1 MNPTASKGKLYLIPN
16 TLGETNPMDVLPQTV
31 KRTIDL
37 MDNFIV
43 ENEKD
48 ARKFIKSICP
58 EKVQATLK
66 LSSLNKRTEKSEHFA
81 IIKPCLEGENIGL
94 MSDAGCP
101 GVADPRCDCKIG
113 TRKRHSS
120 SSISR
125 SFIDFIGPN
134 GLWNERKKFC
144 VQRLFTH

>member
-66 LSSLNKRTEKSEHFA
+66 LSSLNKHTENS
-81 IIKPCLEGENIGL
+81 NIL
-94 MSDAGCP
+94 
-101 GVADPRCDCKIG
+101 
-113 TRKRHSS
+113 
-120 SSISR
+120 
-125 SFIDFIGPN
+125 
-134 GLWNERKKFC
+134 
-144 VQRLFTH
+144 